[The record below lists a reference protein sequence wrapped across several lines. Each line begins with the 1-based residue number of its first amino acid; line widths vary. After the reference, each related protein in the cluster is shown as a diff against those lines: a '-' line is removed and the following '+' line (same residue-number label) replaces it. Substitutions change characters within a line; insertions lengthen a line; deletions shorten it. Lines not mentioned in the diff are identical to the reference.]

1 MTKLPYAVLE
11 KGSLLI
17 ASPDVNGGIFSRS
30 VILVCEHSPNGSFG
44 LILNK
49 TLEMD
54 SPEEIFTLNH
64 FDESRVRF
72 CMGGPLQANQIMI
85 LHSSLDSEHP
95 SIEICPSVFLG
106 GNFSF
111 VQEGE
116 GKSPDGKV
124 LLCFGY
130 SGWQAGQLEKEFLEG
145 LWFLSPASQEF
156 VFSEHPE
163 KLWSEVLQ
171 NLVGRFASLST
182 VPENLLLN

>member
-1 MTKLPYAVLE
+1 MTKHPYAVLE

-72 CMGGPLQANQIMI
+72 FMGGP
-85 LHSSLDSEHP
+85 
-95 SIEICPSVFLG
+95 
-106 GNFSF
+106 
-111 VQEGE
+111 
-116 GKSPDGKV
+116 
-124 LLCFGY
+124 
-130 SGWQAGQLEKEFLEG
+130 
-145 LWFLSPASQEF
+145 
-156 VFSEHPE
+156 
-163 KLWSEVLQ
+163 
-171 NLVGRFASLST
+171 
-182 VPENLLLN
+182 